1 MLLMRYFLLMRYLVL
16 NKKYSGWMDGK
27 RYSYDGGRNSILFKI
42 YIRCLVGQSFES
54 ATRRWE
60 CRIWQYRYTHA
71 LYRSLYLYS
80 ASICTSPHLGIECI
94 VIFNC
99 LSFSPLNT
107 VWWLSRYGIGKLYS
121 YEELKLSSNISDN
134 ALQPSEKS
142 AVVEPVTSRMVF
154 CWPVFRNW
162 SATLTD
168 AALIFGSY
176 WLEKVSRNAAAVKT
190 TIY

>member
-1 MLLMRYFLLMRYLVL
+1 MVLMRYFLLMRYLGL
-16 NKKYSGWMDGK
+16 NKKDPGGWMDCGK
-27 RYSYDGGRNSILFKI
+27 RYSYDGFGGRGFDFVQNLHTVSSRTKLRVCHSNMRMSYMTILI
-42 YIRCLVGQSFES
+42 C
-54 ATRRWE
+54 
-60 CRIWQYRYTHA
+60 HA
-71 LYRSLYLYS
+71 LYRSLYS

-99 LSFSPLNT
+99 LSFSPLYT

-176 WLEKVSRNAAAVKT
+176 WLVGTWEG
-190 TIY
+190 